1 MKLEELKMTD
11 KLTPK
16 QEAFAMAYVES
27 GNASN
32 AYRMAYDVNEN
43 TSDNSISV
51 EASKLRNNPKIT
63 LRILELQ
70 ELAQERHSITV
81 DSLTD
86 ELENARKTAQ
96 EAGQAS
102 AMVSAT
108 MGKAKLH
115 GLFKDKA
122 ELTRPDES
130 MKPTTIVLV
139 GEPVPDY
146 EELDYDCS

>member
-1 MKLEELKMTD
+1 MKLDELEKVN
-11 KLTPK
+11 KLTLK

-27 GNASN
+27 GNASKAYKTVYNVNDN
-32 AYRMAYDVNEN
+32 A
-43 TSDNSISV
+43 SDNSISV

-70 ELAQERHSITV
+70 ELAQVRHSITI

-86 ELENARKTAQ
+86 ELENARLTAS

-102 AMVSAT
+102 AMVAAT

-115 GLFKDKA
+115 GLLTDKA
-122 ELTRPDES
+122 EVTSPDES
-130 MKPTTIVLV
+130 MKPQTIILV

-146 EELDYDCS
+146 EELN

>member
-16 QEAFAMAYVES
+16 QEAFAMAYVEC

-102 AMVSAT
+102 AMVAAT

-115 GLFKDKA
+115 GLLTEKA
-122 ELTRPDES
+122 EITSPDES
-130 MKPTTIVLV
+130 MKLATIVLV
-139 GEPVPDY
+139 AEPVPDY
-146 EELDYDCS
+146 DGLN

>member
-1 MKLEELKMTD
+1 MTD

-16 QEAFAMAYVES
+16 QEAFAMVYVET
-27 GNASN
+27 GNASE
-32 AYRMAYDVNEN
+32 AYRTAYDVDNN
-43 TSDNSISV
+43 TSNNSISV
-51 EASKLRNNPKIT
+51 EASKLKNNPKIT
-63 LRILELQ
+63 LRIEELQ

-102 AMVSAT
+102 AMVAAT

-115 GLFKDKA
+115 GLLTDKA
-122 ELTRPDES
+122 QISSPEES

-139 GEPVPDY
+139 GEPVP
-146 EELDYDCS
+146 EYD

>member
-1 MKLEELKMTD
+1 MTD

-16 QEAFAMAYVES
+16 QEAFAMVYVET
-27 GNASN
+27 GNASE
-32 AYRMAYDVNEN
+32 AYRTAYDVDNN
-43 TSDNSISV
+43 TSNNSISV
-51 EASKLRNNPKIT
+51 EASKLKNNPKIT
-63 LRILELQ
+63 LRIEELQ

-86 ELENARKTAQ
+86 ELENARLTAC

-102 AMVSAT
+102 PMVAAT

-115 GLFKDKA
+115 GLLTDKA
-122 ELTRPDES
+122 EVTSPDES
-130 MKPTTIVLV
+130 MRPRTIVLV

-146 EELDYDCS
+146 EELN